1 VLFAKPP
8 SPVEVLNDK
17 DQELINFF
25 RVVKE
30 KPDELIASFE
40 WELASRAE
48 FERLAELPTTQL
60 AARTT
65 YRLSHRPRFSTES
78 YPSTLQPSPF
88 SA

>member
-40 WELASRAE
+40 WELALRAE

-60 AARTT
+60 SARTT
-65 YRLSHRPRFSTES
+65 YHLSHRPRFSTES